1 MDRAELVI
9 AFLETLLVPDG
20 AGVGKP
26 LVLREWQKRIIRAVY
41 GPRDNQGLLVAR
53 QAVLSMARKNGKS
66 ALVAG
71 LCLAHLCGPE
81 AVRNGQLYSVAF
93 DREQAAVLFKR
104 MTAMV
109 YMDAELS
116 ARLNVVESRKRIVDP
131 VSGSEFTA
139 LSSETKGKHGK
150 SSSFIAFDELAQF
163 GADRELYD
171 VMMTSRGA
179 HAAPLVWVISTQAP
193 DDHAVLSELVDYG
206 KKVNAGEIEDP
217 TFKAFIYEVAADAD
231 PWDETLWPLAN
242 PALDDFR
249 SLAEM
254 RDFAAKARNMP
265 SAEAS
270 FRNLYLNQRIDS
282 SAHFI
287 TPSVWKANGGEADM
301 ELFEGA
307 ECFGGL
313 DLSAK
318 NDLTALVFVVQDADG
333 VWSVLPCFWTPADN
347 IREREA
353 RDRVPYTT
361 WVKQGF
367 LEAVPGKTIDYR
379 YVARA
384 LADFWGRFH
393 IKGVKFDRWRVSDL
407 QRALQEEGVDA
418 WIDGQDEP
426 LSGGLRL
433 VPHGQGFRDMNPAV
447 EIVEDLLIEGRIR
460 HGMHPVLTMCAS
472 NTRVQ
477 SDPAG
482 GRKFDKLKS
491 TGRIDGMVALAMA
504 LNGAVSAVSE
514 PVECGLVD
522 LSDYL
527 GGAA

>member
-26 LVLREWQKRIIRAVY
+26 LVLREWQKHIIRAVY
-41 GPRDNQGLLVAR
+41 GPRDANGLIVAR
-53 QAVLSMARKNGKS
+53 QALLSIARKNGKS

-93 DREQAAVLFKR
+93 DREQASVLFKL

-206 KKVNAGEIEDP
+206 KRVNSGEIEDP
-217 TFKAFIYEVAADAD
+217 TFKAFVYEVAADAD
-231 PWDETLWPLAN
+231 PWDEALWPLAN
-242 PALDDFR
+242 PALGDFR
-249 SLAEM
+249 SLDEM

-287 TPSVWKANGGEADM
+287 TPSVWKANGLEADLSVL
-301 ELFEGA
+301 EDG

-318 NDLTALVFVVQDADG
+318 NDLTALIFVALDG
-333 VWSVLPCFWTPADN
+333 AGTWHVLPRFWTPADN
-347 IREREA
+347 LRDREA
-353 RDRVPYTT
+353 RDRVPYTA
-361 WVKQGF
+361 WAKQGF

-384 LADFWGRFH
+384 LAEMHGRLN
-393 IKGVKFDRWRVSDL
+393 IAGIKFDRWRVADL

-418 WIDGQDEP
+418 WIDGQDEQIP
-426 LSGGLRL
+426 GGLRL

-447 EIVEDLLIEGRIR
+447 EILEDALIEGRIR

-472 NTRVQ
+472 NVRVQ

-491 TGRIDGMVALAMA
+491 TGRIDGVVALAMA
-504 LNGAVSAVSE
+504 LNGAATCAFE
-514 PVECGLVD
+514 PVESGLYD
-522 LSDYL
+522 LTRFL
-527 GGAA
+527 GGNT